1 LTIENHA
8 GSKTSDALSQL
19 LRDPHQSNRH
29 DIWLWLD
36 LYLNEGAKLNPN
48 TCNRPTMRDEIAKCL
63 KQRAN
68 RILSIPSKK
77 DRLLLLDE
85 RLGWIEE
92 GNERQHK
99 WLLARIEQLTGI
111 RIPRE
116 LVHLEGKD
124 HLVAMIDLW
133 DIELETK
140 AREVNSLREEWLRH
154 VARDSAF
161 EWFSDKKESK
171 KRCTCAWEWLEKHHL
186 RPHSRQLPISNYNE
200 LLMFFDHA
208 ALGRHEQ
215 KAMIQEIKKRW
226 NRQQFD
232 ERNADK
238 KQINVMLSK
247 AVIAK
252 LDELAKQ
259 HGLKRAQV
267 IETLVRMEA
276 ETSAHLAST

>member
-1 LTIENHA
+1 
-8 GSKTSDALSQL
+8 
-19 LRDPHQSNRH
+19 
-29 DIWLWLD
+29 
-36 LYLNEGAKLNPN
+36 
-48 TCNRPTMRDEIAKCL
+48 
-63 KQRAN
+63 
-68 RILSIPSKK
+68 
-77 DRLLLLDE
+77 
-85 RLGWIEE
+85 
-92 GNERQHK
+92 
-99 WLLARIEQLTGI
+99 
-111 RIPRE
+111 
-116 LVHLEGKD
+116 
-124 HLVAMIDLW
+124 
-133 DIELETK
+133 
-140 AREVNSLREEWLRH
+140 
-154 VARDSAF
+154 
-161 EWFSDKKESK
+161 
-171 KRCTCAWEWLEKHHL
+171 
-186 RPHSRQLPISNYNE
+186 
-200 LLMFFDHA
+200 MFFDHA

>member
-1 LTIENHA
+1 RNH
-8 GSKTSDALSQL
+8 
-19 LRDPHQSNRH
+19 H
-29 DIWLWLD
+29 
-36 LYLNEGAKLNPN
+36 
-48 TCNRPTMRDEIAKCL
+48 
-63 KQRAN
+63 
-68 RILSIPSKK
+68 
-77 DRLLLLDE
+77 
-85 RLGWIEE
+85 
-92 GNERQHK
+92 
-99 WLLARIEQLTGI
+99 
-111 RIPRE
+111 
-116 LVHLEGKD
+116 
-124 HLVAMIDLW
+124 
-133 DIELETK
+133 
-140 AREVNSLREEWLRH
+140 NS